1 MGASETNNIS
11 LKLGPT
17 STTPRMKL
25 LVKLPIT
32 IITQASSEKSFIL
45 MQPTMGVGT
54 YSKYHN
60 ELNILW

>member
-25 LVKLPIT
+25 LVKLP